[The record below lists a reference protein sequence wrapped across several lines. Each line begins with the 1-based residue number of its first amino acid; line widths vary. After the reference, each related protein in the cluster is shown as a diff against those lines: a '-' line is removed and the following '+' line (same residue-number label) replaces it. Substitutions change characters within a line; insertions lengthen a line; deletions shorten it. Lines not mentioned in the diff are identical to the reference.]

1 MPMIRSVL
9 RAIAVALAAFTIVA
23 TALPRLR
30 SKSAWIRMWDFPRL
44 QVAVLGSAALLP
56 IAGMARTRPWPWRL
70 AATFLGAAVALQW
83 RRIWRY
89 TPLAPREVEDACAS
103 RDSCT
108 ITLVVANVLQQ
119 NTRAARVRWVVEEA
133 DPDVIMFAETD
144 RWWCDQL
151 ACFAR
156 THPYRVEVPLD
167 NSYGMTLYSR
177 FALVDETV
185 EHLCEPG
192 IPSIHARVR
201 LPGGPSISLH
211 CMHPR
216 APSPDKSKDS
226 LERDAELVRLA
237 YRVRDAEGPVIVCGD
252 LNDVAWSRT
261 TRQFQRISRL
271 LDPRRGR
278 GFYSTYP
285 AQAPGLRFPLD
296 HFFHSEHFRLRTL
309 RVLPHIGSDHFAVL
323 VRLSYEPSAEHSQE
337 PPHAAPEDAREAS
350 ETIEASESKP

>member
-1 MPMIRSVL
+1 MT
-9 RAIAVALAAFTIVA
+9 VAA

-44 QVAVLGSAALLP
+44 QIAVLGSAALVP
-56 IAGMARTRPWPWRL
+56 IAGKARTRAWPWRL
-70 AATFLGAAVALQW
+70 AATFLGTAVAFQW
-83 RRIWRY
+83 SRIWHY
-89 TPLAPREVEDACAS
+89 TPLAPREVEDARS
-103 RDSCT
+103 PRGERT
-108 ITLVVANVLQQ
+108 ISLVVANVLQH
-119 NTRAARVRWVVEEA
+119 NRDAARVRRVVEEA
-133 DPDVIMFAETD
+133 DPDVILFAETD

-151 ACFAR
+151 ASFAR

-167 NSYGMTLYSR
+167 NLYGMALYSR
-177 FALVDETV
+177 LALADEHV

-201 LPGGPSISLH
+201 LRDGSWIFLH

-216 APSPDKSKDS
+216 APAPDKSRDS
-226 LERDAELVRLA
+226 LERDTELVRLA
-237 YRVRDAEGPVIVCGD
+237 YRVRDAGCPVIVCGD

-285 AQAPGLRFPLD
+285 AHAPGLRFPLD

-309 RVLPHIGSDHFAVL
+309 RVLPPIGSDHFAVL
-323 VRLSYEPSAEHSQE
+323 ARLSYEPSAEHSQE
-337 PPHAAPEDAREAS
+337 PPHASTEDAREAR
-350 ETIEASESKP
+350 ETVAASESKRRL